1 MKTAILTGASAG
13 FGVELLRAAI
23 KLCPDIDTYWLIARR
38 EDRLKALQAQFP
50 EKKLR
55 AVPLDLTDPAALSRL
70 KKILNEEKPE
80 ITLLMNNAGAG
91 KLCDFAQS
99 TAESQLMQVD
109 LNCRALTAVTRHCL
123 PYMQMGSLI
132 LNVSSIASFAPTP
145 RMTVYCATKSYVQAF
160 SRALREELTPQ
171 KINVLA
177 VCPGPMDT
185 EFLGVAGIE
194 RGGSPTFDTLPHQNP
209 TKMAEKALKAGL
221 AGRSAYTMGPF
232 YKFYRVLAHLLPKCI
247 LMKFTRC

>member
-50 EKKLR
+50 EKTLR
-55 AVPLDLTDPAALSRL
+55 PIPLDLTDPAALIRL
-70 KKILNEEKPE
+70 KKILDEEKPE

-91 KLCDFAQS
+91 KLCDFSQS
-99 TAESQLMQVD
+99 TPESQLMQVD
-109 LNCRALTAVTRHCL
+109 LNCRALTAVTHHCL
-123 PYMQMGSLI
+123 PYMQRGSLI

-160 SRALREELTPQ
+160 SRALREELKPQ
-171 KINVLA
+171 KINELA

-185 EFLGVAGIE
+185 EFLGVAGIS
-194 RGGSPTFDTLPHQNP
+194 GNSKTFDTLPHQDP
-209 TKMAEKALKAGL
+209 TKMARKALRAGL
-221 AGRSAYTMGPF
+221 RGRSAYTMGLF
-232 YKFYRVLAHLLPKCI
+232 YKFYRFAAHLLPKCI